1 MRLVYGL
8 GRFVLGSFFVYS
20 GFNHLTH
27 VDQMEGYA
35 AAKGTPSPRFDVE
48 ASGALLIAS
57 GTSLAL
63 GIKPR
68 LGAFGALAFL
78 AAATPMFHDFWT
90 HTDPEKKQTET
101 IHFWKNL
108 ALMGAALALLGD
120 GGAAD
125 EGDQV

>member
-1 MRLVYGL
+1 MIYGL

-27 VDQMEGYA
+27 VDQMQGFA
-35 AAKGTPSPRFDVE
+35 AAKGSPNPRFDVE
-48 ASGALLIAS
+48 ASGALLLAS

-68 LGAFGALAFL
+68 LGALGALAFL
-78 AAATPMFHDFWT
+78 VAATPMFHDFWT
-90 HTDPEKKQTET
+90 HTDPEKKQSEM
-101 IHFWKNL
+101 IHFLKNL

-120 GGAAD
+120 GGGAEERD
-125 EGDQV
+125 EG